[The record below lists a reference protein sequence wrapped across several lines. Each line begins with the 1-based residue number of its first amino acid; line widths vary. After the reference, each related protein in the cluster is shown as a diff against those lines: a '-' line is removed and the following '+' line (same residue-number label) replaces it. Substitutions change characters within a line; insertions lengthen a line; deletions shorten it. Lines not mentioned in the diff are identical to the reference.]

1 MFSFWSLDLRLSDI
15 LFFLLPLSS
24 TVLLIPFLML
34 FKVLLQGLQGPSTVG
49 NRVFD
54 SRVQL
59 SIGLIKAFGLKDW
72 IPAKVLPA
80 TCWNNCA
87 LQKYKL
93 YCYCMPAS
101 DLRPEV
107 VSSDKLTGV
116 LPLNRRTS
124 LPFPSQNPNV
134 QSAYPLLSS

>member
-1 MFSFWSLDLRLSDI
+1 MFSFWSLDLWLSDI

-24 TVLLIPFLML
+24 TLLLLPFLLL
-34 FKVLLQGLQGPSTVG
+34 FKVLLQGLQGPSTMG

-59 SIGLIKAFGLKDW
+59 SIGLIKAFWLKDW

-87 LQKYKL
+87 LHSTEIQKY
-93 YCYCMPAS
+93 S
-101 DLRPEV
+101 TFTTEV
-107 VSSDKLTGV
+107 HYFSVALCTDTVCLLLT
-116 LPLNRRTS
+116 
-124 LPFPSQNPNV
+124 
-134 QSAYPLLSS
+134 

>member
-1 MFSFWSLDLRLSDI
+1 MLLVMFSFWSLDLRLSDI
-15 LFFLLPLSS
+15 LFFLLPRSS
-24 TVLLIPFLML
+24 TLLIPFFML

-101 DLRPEV
+101 DLRAEV
-107 VSSDKLTGV
+107 VTV
-116 LPLNRRTS
+116 TS
-124 LPFPSQNPNV
+124 LPVFC
-134 QSAYPLLSS
+134 L